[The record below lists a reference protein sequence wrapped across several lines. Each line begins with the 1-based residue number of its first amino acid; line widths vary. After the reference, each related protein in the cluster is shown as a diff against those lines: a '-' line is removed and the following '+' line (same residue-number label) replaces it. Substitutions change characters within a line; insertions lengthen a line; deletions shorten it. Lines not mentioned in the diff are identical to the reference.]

1 MISKKLLAF
10 TASALLFTGLFAQEI
25 RVGLLNGPSC
35 VPAAYM
41 MENTKSIKNVKVTYT
56 KYADPQALLP
66 KLLKNEADIGFLPP
80 NVAAKVYNSTNG
92 AVIMCAVT
100 GNGNLSLITKDSSV
114 QSLEDL
120 KGKTVYV
127 AGHGATPD
135 YILKYLLK
143 EKGISI
149 NTPDGVTLD
158 FSIPSANLAAM
169 LLSGKIEYAVVPEP
183 FTTIAQQKDSSVI
196 AIDLQKTEYEVLNK
210 ENYPLTVMVVRKDFA
225 EENKAQL
232 NAFLKEYEKACK
244 WTVKNPAKAGELC
257 QKNELGLPS
266 SVVEK
271 AIPKSNYVYEPA
283 KKNKD
288 KIEKL
293 LKLFL
298 QDDPSSIGGKLPDE
312 KFYY

>member
-1 MISKKLLAF
+1 MIFKKISAVF
-10 TASALLFTGLFAQEI
+10 ASFLICAALSSQEI

-35 VPAAYM
+35 IPAAYL
-41 MENTKSIKNVKVTYT
+41 MENTKSIKNVKITYT

-92 AVIMCAVT
+92 AIQVCAIT
-100 GNGNLSLITKDSSV
+100 GNGNLSLITKDKNV
-114 QSLEDL
+114 TSLQDL

-127 AGHGATPD
+127 AGHGATPE

-143 EKGISI
+143 EKNIKTD
-149 NTPDGVTLD
+149 TPDGVTLD
-158 FSIPSANLAAM
+158 YSIPSANLAGM
-169 LLSGKIEYAVVPEP
+169 LVSGKIEYAVVPEP
-183 FTTIAQQKDSSVI
+183 FSTVAIQKDSSVI
-196 AIDLQKTEYEVLNK
+196 ALDLQKTEYEKINK

-225 EENKAQL
+225 ENNQAQL

-244 WTVKNPAKAGELC
+244 WTIKNPAKAGELV
-257 QKNELGLPS
+257 QKNELGLPAPI
-266 SVVEK
+266 VEK
-271 AIPKSNYVYEPA
+271 SIPKSNYVYEPA
-283 KKNKD
+283 KKNKQ

-293 LKLFL
+293 LKLFF
-298 QDDPSSIGGKLPDE
+298 DDEPSSIGGKLPDE